1 MATFAQLD
9 GSNIVTNVIVVAD
22 EDAAKKNWAGRMVPN
37 EATGIAFCKAL
48 LGADTNWVQ
57 AFDDGTRF
65 RYPAIGMV
73 YDSTNNVFYQQQP
86 YPSWTLNTST
96 WVYDAPVA
104 LPDDAGRNDESP
116 PTEFVTYEWEEAS
129 TSWTNRTVHPV

>member
-1 MATFAQLD
+1 MATFAQIN

-22 EDAAKKNWAGRMVPN
+22 SDAAN
-37 EATGIAFCKAL
+37 EAAGITFCKAL

-73 YDSTNNVFYQQQP
+73 YDSTNNVFYEQQP

-96 WVYDAPVA
+96 WVYDPPVA
-104 LPDDAGRNDESP
+104 KPDDDGPDGVEAEL
-116 PTEFVTYEWEEAS
+116 TEFVTYDWEEAS
-129 TSWTNRTVHPV
+129 TSWVNRRVYPV